1 LIQVPGLFDDLFPS
15 KGQCPANRRKGATV
29 DLIAELI
36 KQAIVGLDYS
46 FGVSQLGNPLRR
58 IAKPGVFKLISL
70 FELRSYESQH
80 AGIFLQCFRTSW
92 MASLRF
98 NLGLSISLIAWAIS
112 SLTIRLI
119 PLPPIRPPAS
129 QMTWIKAPFR

>member
-1 LIQVPGLFDDLFPS
+1 
-15 KGQCPANRRKGATV
+15 
-29 DLIAELI
+29 LIAELI

-80 AGIFLQCFRTSW
+80 AADFLAVFSDFVDGFAPLQSRVVNFLDRLGNFFTHNPLDSSSTDSSASKPNDMDQSSFSLAYFYINNRSGLYNQWVMDGAFRV
-92 MASLRF
+92 
-98 NLGLSISLIAWAIS
+98 SI
-112 SLTIRLI
+112 TR
-119 PLPPIRPPAS
+119 
-129 QMTWIKAPFR
+129 